1 MNYFDMFYSMSGFLN
16 LRMTEIWNR
25 VIFCW
30 GIDLYIVGCLATSL
44 VSTY

>member
-1 MNYFDMFYSMSGFLN
+1 MNYFYMFYWTSGFLN
-16 LRMTEIWNR
+16 LSMTEIWNW
-25 VIFCW
+25 VILW